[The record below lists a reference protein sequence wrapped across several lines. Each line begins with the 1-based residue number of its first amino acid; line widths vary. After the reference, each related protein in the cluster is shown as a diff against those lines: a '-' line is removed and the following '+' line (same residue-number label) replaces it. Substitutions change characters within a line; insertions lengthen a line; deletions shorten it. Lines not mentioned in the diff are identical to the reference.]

1 MGCFPVVDSTGNT
14 PFNFNGMI
22 KIKTFIYDGK
32 PNKVNKT
39 LQENEEYTGVLNST
53 VNVLTPVV
61 RFRTRTPVTF
71 NYVYIDSL
79 HRYYFVSEI
88 SQDGDICTV
97 RLKVDVLFTYKD
109 KILSSSA
116 TLTKGENVNKYV
128 SNRSNVVDLRP
139 NIRKVD
145 FPNKELLNDTGSII
159 MVTIKGNK

>member
-1 MGCFPVVDSTGNT
+1 
-14 PFNFNGMI
+14 MI

-61 RFRTRTPVTF
+61 RFRTRTPVNF

-79 HRYYFVSEI
+79 NRYYFVSEI

-97 RLKVDVLFTYKD
+97 RLKIDVLCTYKD
-109 KILSSSA
+109 KILASSA

-145 FPNKELLNDTGSII
+145 FPNKELLNETGSII